1 MDNMTKKENIKKKV
15 ATKKAETKKI
25 SPVPPETLQR
35 TGTKDSLKAWADLAT
50 KEEVKK
56 EKLNKIR
63 LEDAIEPLGPRL
75 LVIRDTPEAITEK
88 GIIIP
93 TLAQDRPNVG
103 TVVRAG
109 EGCMNTWATG
119 DRVLITETVGREITV
134 AKWTVVLL
142 DEDDILM
149 RFSKECGI

>member
-1 MDNMTKKENIKKKV
+1 MTKKSIKKKV
-15 ATKKAETKKI
+15 ATKKVETKKS
-25 SPVPPETLQR
+25 SPVPPKTLQKE
-35 TGTKDSLKAWADLAT
+35 GTKDALKSWADLA
-50 KEEVKK
+50 KK
-56 EKLNKIR
+56 EQQREETQNKLR

-103 TVVRAG
+103 TVVKAG

-149 RFSKECGI
+149 RFSKKSGI

>member
-1 MDNMTKKENIKKKV
+1 MEAK
-15 ATKKAETKKI
+15 TKKI
-25 SPVPPETLQR
+25 EPELET
-35 TGTKDSLKAWADLAT
+35 
-50 KEEVKK
+50 EKK
-56 EKLNKIR
+56 PEKKKLEKKKLEKKKPEPEKTQLR

-109 EGCMNTWATG
+109 EGCMNTWETG
-119 DRVLITETVGREITV
+119 DRVLITEAIGREITV
-134 AKWTVVLL
+134 ARWTVVLL

-149 RFSKECGI
+149 RFSRESGV